1 MASPVV
7 IGIDAGTTAVKAVA
21 FSTEGEQVAAAH
33 RTVPLVYGSRGEV
46 ECDMAAIWDAAA
58 ICLREVTGT
67 MPGRPVLAVGVTG
80 QGDGLWMLDA
90 EHRPV
95 QPTPCWMDGRS
106 SDRVADWEGDGRV
119 EAVLDVMGTTTFA
132 GLTPVLYAELC
143 EAEPEAMASVAH
155 ILSCKD
161 WVRFNLTGVVG
172 TDYSEASRILLDVNT
187 MQYSAPLAG
196 RLGVAPLH
204 RLVTP
209 PAVAD
214 SVAGHVTA
222 AAAEATGLPEGT
234 PVSVGLID
242 VWACG
247 LGLGAVDDGDGWL
260 ILGTTACV
268 GVLLPEAAQRRSRLS
283 MVMATGRGSQA
294 VEFLAPTSSVPNLE
308 WAARTLGLADA
319 SHAELERLAESA
331 APGSGGVLYLP
342 YGAPLG
348 ERAPFLDSQASA
360 AWVGLG
366 YSTTP
371 GQLLRAVYE
380 GIAYALAECVETL
393 ELDGE
398 LIVSGGGSRSTLLCQ
413 VLADVLQ
420 RPIVQEEASEAG
432 ALGAA
437 MTALVAV
444 GHCPDLRAA
453 AEQLRS
459 PSVTFQPNPVTGDAY
474 REGRA
479 LLTQVRDALRPA
491 WGALR
496 HHRASTTHTTAVK
509 RSRT

>member
-21 FSTEGEQVAAAH
+21 FSTDGAQIAAAH
-33 RTVPLVYGSRGEV
+33 RTVPLAYGARGEV
-46 ECDMAAIWDAAA
+46 ECDMTAIWDAVA
-58 ICLREVTGT
+58 ICLGEVTAAIRT
-67 MPGRPVLAVGVTG
+67 HPVLAVGVTG

-90 EHRPV
+90 QHRPV
-95 QPTPCWMDGRS
+95 HPTPCWMDGRS
-106 SDRVADWEGDGRV
+106 GDRVAAWEGDGRA
-119 EAVLDVMGTTTFA
+119 EAVLDVMGTVTFA
-132 GLTPVLYAELC
+132 GLTPVLFAELS
-143 EAEPEAMASVAH
+143 ETEPEAMASVACV
-155 ILSCKD
+155 LSCKD
-161 WVRFNLTGVVG
+161 WVRFNLTGVLG
-172 TDYSEASRILLDVNT
+172 TDYSEASRVLLDVNT
-187 MQYSAPLAG
+187 MQYSASLARG
-196 RLGVAPLH
+196 LGVAPLTH
-204 RLVTP
+204 LLTP
-209 PAVAD
+209 PSVAD
-214 SVAGHVTA
+214 SVAGYVTA
-222 AAAEATGLPEGT
+222 SAATATGLPEGT

-268 GVLLPEAAQRRSRLS
+268 GVLLPDAAQRRSRLS
-283 MVMATGRGSQA
+283 MVMATGRGSQT

-308 WAARTLGLADA
+308 WAARTLGLAGA
-319 SHAELERLAESA
+319 THPELERLAESV

-348 ERAPFLDSQASA
+348 ERAPFLDPQASA

-366 YSTTP
+366 YATTTA
-371 GQLLRAVYE
+371 QLLRAVYE

-398 LIVSGGGSRSTLLCQ
+398 LVVSGGGSRSTLLCQ

-437 MTALVAV
+437 ITALVAV
-444 GHCPDLRAA
+444 GHCPDLRTG

-459 PSVTFQPNPVTGDAY
+459 PSFTFQPDPAAGDAY
-474 REGRA
+474 KEGRA
-479 LLTQVRDALRPA
+479 LLAQVRDALKPA

-496 HHRASTTHTTAVK
+496 HHRAHTTHTTAAN
-509 RSRT
+509 RSRP